1 MAWLR
6 CLGGGGRACTAM
18 LPQRLGGVGHRRF
31 SDDTVPQTMQ
41 LLARGAA
48 AVVRG
53 ELDDAEVALTAAD
66 HAFRANGGGPPQ
78 YSWPLRSSMGQL
90 AFSRGDFS
98 TAKHELEA
106 ALELATESS
115 MSGLGDDAFR
125 DLASC
130 LLDLAALELQLRT
143 PHDVQSAAKR
153 VRRAQYMSSHAYRP
167 AAALQRPTQ
176 ELAALVG
183 VHSLALGCADTDDGN
198 DMVRTLLLDARED
211 GDVVAEARALVTLAG
226 VALREACEL
235 RGVQEG
241 AAEKMLEKAART
253 ARQALERV
261 EPAESSTTA
270 SDVTQMQSG
279 GTTLGAAA
287 VLASVNALASV
298 DNDSGCATGANI
310 SVNSLVERLGLL
322 PHNQLDRALHK
333 CQEHDHN
340 QESVAAEACRLLTP
354 QLGSTHLAVLKLRGQ
369 AAGGAPA
376 VWGLCGSVPVPR
388 CIALRIWLSPE

>member
-6 CLGGGGRACTAM
+6 
-18 LPQRLGGVGHRRF
+18 RLGACAAMRRRLGVVGQRRV
-31 SDDTVPQTMQ
+31 SGDTVPQAMQ
-41 LLARGAA
+41 HLARGAA

-53 ELDDAEVALTAAD
+53 ELDDAEVALAAAD

-90 AFSRGDFS
+90 ALSRGDFAS
-98 TAKHELEA
+98 AKTELDA

-115 MSGLGDDAFR
+115 MTGLGDDAFR

-143 PHDVQSAAKR
+143 PEAVQSAAKR
-153 VRRAQYMSSHAYRP
+153 VRRAQYMGSHAYRP

-176 ELAALVG
+176 ELLALVG
-183 VHSLALGCADTDDGN
+183 VQSFALGCADTDEGS

-211 GDVVAEARALVTLAG
+211 GDVVAEARALATLAG
-226 VALREACEL
+226 VALREASELHCE
-235 RGVQEG
+235 QKG
-241 AAEKMLEKAART
+241 AADKLLEKAART

-261 EPAESSTTA
+261 KQTESSS
-270 SDVTQMQSG
+270 SDVTQMQPG

-287 VLASVNALASV
+287 VLVSANALLSIDSDRAIGTTDSV
-298 DNDSGCATGANI
+298 D
-310 SVNSLVERLGLL
+310 SLVERLGLL
-322 PHNQLDRALHK
+322 PHNQLDWVLHK
-333 CQEHDHN
+333 CQETDHDR
-340 QESVAAEACRLLTP
+340 ESAAAEACRLLTP

-388 CIALRIWLSPE
+388 CIALRMWLSPE

>member
-1 MAWLR
+1 
-6 CLGGGGRACTAM
+6 
-18 LPQRLGGVGHRRF
+18 
-31 SDDTVPQTMQ
+31 
-41 LLARGAA
+41 
-48 AVVRG
+48 
-53 ELDDAEVALTAAD
+53 
-66 HAFRANGGGPPQ
+66 
-78 YSWPLRSSMGQL
+78 MGQL
-90 AFSRGDFS
+90 ALSRGDLTS
-98 TAKHELEA
+98 AKTELEA

-115 MSGLGDDAFR
+115 MTGLGDDAFR

-143 PHDVQSAAKR
+143 PGDVQSAAKR

-176 ELAALVG
+176 ELLALVG
-183 VHSLALGCADTDDGN
+183 VQSFALGCADTDEGN

-235 RGVQEG
+235 DGEQKI
-241 AAEKMLEKAART
+241 AAGKLLRKAART

-261 EPAESSTTA
+261 KLAESSV
-270 SDVTQMQSG
+270 SDVTQMQPG

-287 VLASVNALASV
+287 VLVSANALLSIDSSGDRATGTDVSV
-298 DNDSGCATGANI
+298 D
-310 SVNSLVERLGLL
+310 SLVERMGVL
-322 PHNQLDRALHK
+322 PHNQLDWVLRN
-333 CQEHDHN
+333 CQETDHDR
-340 QESVAAEACRLLTP
+340 ESAAAEACRLLTP
-354 QLGSTHLAVLKLRGQ
+354 LLGSTHLAVLQLRGQ

-388 CIALRIWLSPE
+388 CIALRMWLSPE